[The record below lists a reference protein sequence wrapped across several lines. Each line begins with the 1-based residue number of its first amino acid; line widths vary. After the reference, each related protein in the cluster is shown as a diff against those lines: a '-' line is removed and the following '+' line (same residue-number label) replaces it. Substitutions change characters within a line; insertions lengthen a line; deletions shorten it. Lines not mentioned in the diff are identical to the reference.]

1 MLVTIDPNRAE
12 PLFAQ
17 VAASLRREIL
27 AGRVNAGDRLP
38 TARDLAGALNVNLH
52 TVLRAYQQLRDEGI
66 VDMRRGRG
74 ATVGAGAG
82 VLREIAEEI
91 EALVAK
97 SREAGV
103 DPGTL
108 TSLVQEAARA

>member
-1 MLVTIDPNRAE
+1 MLVTIDPNREE

-27 AGRVNAGDRLP
+27 AGRLATGDRLP
-38 TARDLAGALNVNLH
+38 PARELASSLEVNLH

-74 ATVGAGAG
+74 ASVARGASVLHDIGAD
-82 VLREIAEEI
+82 VD
-91 EALVAK
+91 ALVAK
-97 SREAGV
+97 ARSAGV
-103 DPGTL
+103 DPDTL
-108 TSLVQEAARA
+108 TALVREAARA